1 MREWLLSLGPVE
13 WFRDQFAE
21 CPEGA
26 LDCDSIGAPDLFR
39 FVLIAWAVAAVALIA
54 LDRLGSGLFGRS
66 RPLAQE
72 PPAKARAW
80 RWGRQAPPENYSL
93 LPPGTTVQQSEPPP
107 VLAMAPVDRPA
118 LTTSTPDQPAQSL
131 SSVALPGG
139 EVSNDAFWKA
149 LAVSS
154 APLFGLE
161 NQERLN
167 SGLHPERYNPV
178 TGRVETLD
186 RDEMGQIS
194 WAWSPES
201 TTVIGDESETSDL
214 SLVEPS
220 VGSSVF
226 AEEEE

>member
-1 MREWLLSLGPVE
+1 MREWFLSLGPVE
-13 WFRDQFAE
+13 WFREQFAE

-26 LDCDSIGAPDLFR
+26 LDCDSITAPDMFQL
-39 FVLIAWAVAAVALIA
+39 VLIAWAVAAVALIA

-72 PPAKARAW
+72 PPAKARTW
-80 RWGRQAPPENYSL
+80 RWGRQAPPPNYSL

-107 VLAMAPVDRPA
+107 VLTMAPVDRPA
-118 LTTSTPDQPAQSL
+118 LTTGTPDEPTQSL
-131 SSVALPGG
+131 SAVALPGD
-139 EVSNDAFWKA
+139 EVPNDAFWQA

-161 NQERLN
+161 NHERLN

-178 TGRVETLD
+178 TGSVEALA
-186 RDEMGQIS
+186 RDETGKI
-194 WAWSPES
+194 AWSWSPAS
-201 TTVIGDESETSDL
+201 TTVIGG
-214 SLVEPS
+214 EPEEFEP
-220 VGSSVF
+220 VAGSSVF